1 MASTG
6 IAAKLLGDKTKTAST
21 TVHKSLF
28 QEDKIN
34 INIVNGKQE
43 LNILDG
49 ASMELS
55 HHLPRQ
61 LLKCQ
66 ANYKYKITIDGEA
79 KKGIL
84 LELDRIGVNQAS
96 MFGDAD
102 NIADYIMGS
111 EKI

>member
-1 MASTG
+1 
-6 IAAKLLGDKTKTAST
+6 
-21 TVHKSLF
+21 
-28 QEDKIN
+28 
-34 INIVNGKQE
+34 
-43 LNILDG
+43 
-49 ASMELS
+49 MELS